1 MMDLYSF
8 SFYKKSGVS
17 AFYHRVP
24 ISYLEQFREVMRSYG
39 IAYKIRYR
47 GPRRN
52 RPSSYRRSFGSMQS
66 TCLRE
71 DATHFSA
78 YGY

>member
-8 SFYKKSGVS
+8 SFYKKSGVC

-78 YGY
+78 YEY